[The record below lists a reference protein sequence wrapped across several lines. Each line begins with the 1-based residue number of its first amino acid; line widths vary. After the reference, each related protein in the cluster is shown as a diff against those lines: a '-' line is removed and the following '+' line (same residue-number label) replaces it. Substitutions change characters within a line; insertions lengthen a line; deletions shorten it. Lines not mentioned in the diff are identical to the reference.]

1 MNLMWGTGD
10 TPIKEVVRLIQ
21 DKKYTFPVTI
31 EVEYDIPEGSS
42 AVEEVKRCLAYIK
55 NAL

>member
-1 MNLMWGTGD
+1 MWGTGD
-10 TPIKEVVRLIQ
+10 NPIKEVVRLIQ